1 MWCCVGG
8 MHHLVLRDGHR
19 SRVFRLFIRAS
30 GFRLSSDPHSPMK
43 KSAFTLIELLVVI
56 AIIAVLAGIALPVF
70 NKAQE
75 RARAT
80 SDAANLR
87 QLGLGMQGYLN
98 DNDEQ
103 MFALA
108 GGGSGAANVSWPN
121 TLQSKYV
128 TSWKVFR
135 SPFDRVSPVRP
146 DTEKGPNVPVSY
158 GINVNNF
165 GVNASKFT
173 APTLLVMM
181 AAAMVPNRPQ
191 PEFAGTSESNPQLE
205 MPQGGAGRKQ
215 GTHNNRSQINVLFAD
230 SHVESVAWAQFSDA
244 TTEEGLKRWFPE
256 GEQKEKQP

>member
-1 MWCCVGG
+1 
-8 MHHLVLRDGHR
+8 
-19 SRVFRLFIRAS
+19 
-30 GFRLSSDPHSPMK
+30 MK

-87 QLGLGMQGYLN
+87 QLGLGLQGHLN

-103 MFALA
+103 MFPLA
-108 GGGSGAANVSWPN
+108 GGASGAALVSWPI
-121 TLQSKYV
+121 TLHSKYV

-135 SPFDRVSPVRP
+135 SPFDRVSPGRQ
-146 DTEKGPNVPVSY
+146 DSEKEPGVPVSY
-158 GINVNNF
+158 GININNF

-173 APTLLVMM
+173 SPSLLVML
-181 AAAMVPNRPQ
+181 APAMVPNRPQ
-191 PEFAGTSESNPQLE
+191 PEFNGVSESNPQL
-205 MPQGGAGRKQ
+205 PLPDGGAGKKQ
-215 GTHNNRSQINVLFAD
+215 GTHNNRAQINVLFAD
-230 SHVESVAWAQFSDA
+230 SHVESVAWAQYSDA

-256 GEQKEKQP
+256 GELTSKQP